1 MREGAAERFRAVI
14 ADPDQRL
21 IVAEDPDGLAGM
33 VLCSIGTSSTLAT
46 APAVVLSHLT
56 VAANSRRAGV
66 GRVLVAAATQW
77 AAECDVDHLR
87 VAVYASSREANRF
100 FARLGFAPVSVNR
113 VAPVAALRRILGA
126 EVPAAEADSGDGARR
141 RRLRL
146 GITGGGSR
154 STAPAAAPRLRLGSR
169 VEVRQPDVA
178 LRDEPPCFVGD
189 QHLPELQGA
198 SAVQRGR
205 DDAQR
210 AFADGAQEARR
221 VADPDDAAVR
231 HPLQLPDG
239 AGEARDGFGD
249 GGVDAAVHDA
259 VGLQQPVVDR
269 DVTADACRA
278 CARRSSAAAGR

>member
-1 MREGAAERFRAVI
+1 VAADIPGLLDLFDQLRAAGPRRSVPMPSDPSTMREGAADRFRTVI

-21 IVAEDPDGLAGM
+21 IVAEDADGLAGM

-146 GITGGGSR
+146 GITGGGR
-154 STAPAAAPRLRLGSR
+154 QTAPAR
-169 VEVRQPDVA
+169 
-178 LRDEPPCFVGD
+178 
-189 QHLPELQGA
+189 
-198 SAVQRGR
+198 
-205 DDAQR
+205 
-210 AFADGAQEARR
+210 RR
-221 VADPDDAAVR
+221 VS
-231 HPLQLPDG
+231 G
-239 AGEARDGFGD
+239 
-249 GGVDAAVHDA
+249 
-259 VGLQQPVVDR
+259 
-269 DVTADACRA
+269 
-278 CARRSSAAAGR
+278 

>member
-1 MREGAAERFRAVI
+1 MRRATVSAREAVVADIPGLLDLFDQLRAAGPRRSVPMPSDPAAMREGAAERFRAVI
-14 ADPDQRL
+14 ADPEQRL
-21 IVAEDPDGLAGM
+21 LVAEDADGLAGM

-113 VAPVAALRRILGA
+113 VAPVAGLRRILGA

-146 GITGGGSR
+146 GITGGR
-154 STAPAAAPRLRLGSR
+154 AATP
-169 VEVRQPDVA
+169 VR
-178 LRDEPPCFVGD
+178 
-189 QHLPELQGA
+189 
-198 SAVQRGR
+198 
-205 DDAQR
+205 
-210 AFADGAQEARR
+210 RR
-221 VADPDDAAVR
+221 
-231 HPLQLPDG
+231 
-239 AGEARDGFGD
+239 
-249 GGVDAAVHDA
+249 
-259 VGLQQPVVDR
+259 
-269 DVTADACRA
+269 TTT
-278 CARRSSAAAGR
+278 

>member
-1 MREGAAERFRAVI
+1 VRRATVSAREAVLADVPGLLDLFDQLRAAGPRRSVPMPSDPSTMREGAADRFRAVI
-14 ADPDQRL
+14 TDPDQRL
-21 IVAEDPDGLAGM
+21 IVAEDADGLAGM

-146 GITGGGSR
+146 GITGGGR
-154 STAPAAAPRLRLGSR
+154 PTAPAR
-169 VEVRQPDVA
+169 
-178 LRDEPPCFVGD
+178 
-189 QHLPELQGA
+189 
-198 SAVQRGR
+198 
-205 DDAQR
+205 
-210 AFADGAQEARR
+210 RR
-221 VADPDDAAVR
+221 VS
-231 HPLQLPDG
+231 G
-239 AGEARDGFGD
+239 
-249 GGVDAAVHDA
+249 
-259 VGLQQPVVDR
+259 
-269 DVTADACRA
+269 
-278 CARRSSAAAGR
+278 

>member
-1 MREGAAERFRAVI
+1 MRRATVSAREAVATDIPELLDLFDQLRAAGPRRSVPMPSDPQAMRESAAERFRAVI

-21 IVAEDPDGLAGM
+21 IVAEDADGLAGM

-56 VAANSRRAGV
+56 VAAHSRRAGV

-126 EVPAAEADSGDGARR
+126 EVPAAEADSEAGARR

-146 GITGGGSR
+146 GITGSGR
-154 STAPAAAPRLRLGSR
+154 ATTP
-169 VEVRQPDVA
+169 VR
-178 LRDEPPCFVGD
+178 RR
-189 QHLPELQGA
+189 A
-198 SAVQRGR
+198 S
-205 DDAQR
+205 
-210 AFADGAQEARR
+210 
-221 VADPDDAAVR
+221 
-231 HPLQLPDG
+231 
-239 AGEARDGFGD
+239 
-249 GGVDAAVHDA
+249 
-259 VGLQQPVVDR
+259 
-269 DVTADACRA
+269 
-278 CARRSSAAAGR
+278 

>member
-1 MREGAAERFRAVI
+1 VYPKRKGLGVRRATVSAREAVAADIPGLLDLFDQLRAAGPRRSVPMPSDPSAMREGAAERFRAVI

-154 STAPAAAPRLRLGSR
+154 STAPAR
-169 VEVRQPDVA
+169 
-178 LRDEPPCFVGD
+178 
-189 QHLPELQGA
+189 
-198 SAVQRGR
+198 
-205 DDAQR
+205 
-210 AFADGAQEARR
+210 RR
-221 VADPDDAAVR
+221 VS
-231 HPLQLPDG
+231 G
-239 AGEARDGFGD
+239 
-249 GGVDAAVHDA
+249 
-259 VGLQQPVVDR
+259 
-269 DVTADACRA
+269 
-278 CARRSSAAAGR
+278 

>member
-1 MREGAAERFRAVI
+1 VRRATVSAREAVVADIPGLLDLFDQLRAAGPRRSVPMPSDPGTMRESAAERFRAVI
-14 ADPDQRL
+14 ADPEQRL
-21 IVAEDPDGLAGM
+21 LVAEDADGLAGM

-113 VAPVAALRRILGA
+113 VAPVAGLRRILGA

-146 GITGGGSR
+146 GITGAR
-154 STAPAAAPRLRLGSR
+154 AATP
-169 VEVRQPDVA
+169 VR
-178 LRDEPPCFVGD
+178 
-189 QHLPELQGA
+189 
-198 SAVQRGR
+198 
-205 DDAQR
+205 
-210 AFADGAQEARR
+210 RR
-221 VADPDDAAVR
+221 
-231 HPLQLPDG
+231 
-239 AGEARDGFGD
+239 
-249 GGVDAAVHDA
+249 
-259 VGLQQPVVDR
+259 
-269 DVTADACRA
+269 TTT
-278 CARRSSAAAGR
+278 